1 MSSLI
6 NFIDSMGRRREKR
19 IIAPDPLY
27 NNFLVSKFINQIMR
41 KGKRALAG
49 KIVYGT
55 FDIIKEKTQ
64 KEPLE
69 VFDSAI
75 KNVSPFLE
83 IKPMRVGGATYQVPR
98 EVKGDRKITL
108 AMRWIINAA
117 KSKKGKPM
125 HVKLAD
131 ELIAASNN
139 EGSAIKKRIDTHR
152 MAEAN
157 KAFAHFAR

>member
-1 MSSLI
+1 MS
-6 NFIDSMGRRREKR
+6 GRREKR
-19 IIAPDPLY
+19 IIFPDPLY
-27 NNFLVSKFINQIMR
+27 NNVLVAKFINQIMR
-41 KGKRALAG
+41 KGKKSLAR

-55 FDIIKEKTQ
+55 FNIIKEKTQ

-69 VFDSAI
+69 VFDLAI

-83 IKPMRVGGATYQVPR
+83 VKPMRVGGATYQVPR

-108 AMRWIINAA
+108 AMRWIIKAA

-139 EGSAIKKRIDTHR
+139 EGTAIKKKQDTQR